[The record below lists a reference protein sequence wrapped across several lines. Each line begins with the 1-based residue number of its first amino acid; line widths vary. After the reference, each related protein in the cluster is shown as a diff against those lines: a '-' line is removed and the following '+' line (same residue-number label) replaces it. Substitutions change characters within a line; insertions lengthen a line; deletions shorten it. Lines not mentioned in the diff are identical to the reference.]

1 MRWQHCTSQSISSL
15 ATDSCRGYANC
26 RDALRGAG
34 LPSKRITL
42 YEVRNVQIS
51 RISGVTAW
59 PNVNTLRF
67 QITKCQKLK
76 MPQCQ
81 ISTPMLQMPKSQNAK
96 CQYLRINDPNAKISE
111 CQKNVKTCI
120 NIEHAYSQ
128 KHRHTLC
135 RKICTTYRAIIT
147 CIINMK
153 C

>member
-1 MRWQHCTSQSISSL
+1 MDILDFVKRGPMRWQHCTSQSISSL

-111 CQKNVKTCI
+111 CQKNVKMSKIPKRLKC
-120 NIEHAYSQ
+120 Q
-128 KHRHTLC
+128 KCQNGKTFLERP
-135 RKICTTYRAIIT
+135 
-147 CIINMK
+147 
-153 C
+153 